1 VSEFRNVEEN
11 SVAGQSVDSPTIT
24 FSPVADPFFR
34 LQRALRL
41 APRQG
46 LGAVRRAL
54 FFGLLAWVPIAV
66 WAYLRGRLLPGV
78 TPEPLLSHFAI
89 NVRCLLA
96 IPCLVLSDAV
106 ATTVLGPMIFRF
118 VGAGLLPPN
127 PTEKLSEVVRGME
140 RLRDRKLVWLLLAG
154 VVALVTLGG
163 DVRAHEADVL
173 NWAVGDGGVGF
184 GGWWFL
190 FVVRPIF
197 LGLLLVWSW
206 RLFLTLVF
214 LRRIAALGLRLKPL
228 HPDEVG
234 GLGFLEQVPAAFA
247 FVNLALSSVIA
258 GHIAHEILY
267 HGAHVASLKA
277 FFVVTI
283 VLLAL
288 LSLSPLLPFLGP
300 LRRAKARARI
310 EYGELAGRHAS
321 EVHMRWIEGKPVE
334 DEAILTSPEL
344 GSSADVEALYACAA
358 GMRALPL
365 GKSSL
370 LAALLPAALPML
382 VAASVEVPIKQI
394 LLKIVGAVA

>member
-1 VSEFRNVEEN
+1 M
-11 SVAGQSVDSPTIT
+11 AGQSVDSPTIT

-46 LGAVRRAL
+46 LGSVRRAV
-54 FFGLLAWVPIAV
+54 FFALLAWGPAAV

-78 TPEPLLSHFAI
+78 APEPLLSHFAVS
-89 NVRCLLA
+89 VRCLFA
-96 IPCLVLSDAV
+96 IPLFILSDSV
-106 ATTVLGPMIFRF
+106 ATTVLSPLISRF
-118 VGAGLLPPN
+118 VGAGLLLPD
-127 PTEKLSEVVRGME
+127 TLGKVSEVIRGME
-140 RLRDRKLVWLLLAG
+140 RLRDRKLVWFIIAG
-154 VVALVTLGG
+154 VVALSTLTG
-163 DVRAHEADVL
+163 DARAHQADVL
-173 NWAVGDGGVGF
+173 NWAVGEGGIGF

-190 FVVRPIF
+190 FVARPIF

-206 RLFLTLVF
+206 RLFLTIVF

-228 HPDEVG
+228 HPDHMG
-234 GLGFLEQVPAAFA
+234 GLAFLEQVPAAFA
-247 FVNLALSSVIA
+247 LVNLALSSVIA

-267 HGAHVASLKA
+267 HDAHVASLKA

-288 LSLSPLLPFLGP
+288 FSLSPLLPFLGP
-300 LRRAKARARI
+300 LRRAKVRARM
-310 EYGELAGRHAS
+310 EYGELVGRHAA
-321 EVHMRWIEGKPVE
+321 EVHARWIEGKPVE
-334 DEAILTSPEL
+334 DEALLTSPEL

-370 LAALLPAALPML
+370 LAAFVPATLPML

-394 LLKIVGAVA
+394 LLKILGTVA